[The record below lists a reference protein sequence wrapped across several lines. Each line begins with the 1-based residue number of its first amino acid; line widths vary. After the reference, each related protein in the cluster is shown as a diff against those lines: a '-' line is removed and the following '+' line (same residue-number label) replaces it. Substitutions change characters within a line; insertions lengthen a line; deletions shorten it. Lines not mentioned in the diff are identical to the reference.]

1 MAHKINHYGN
11 DCWLIPFL
19 DGPLFSGGGNIGTII
34 TNLDHFPPGTKYRHP
49 TYQHYTI
56 REINGILGWSWEPSS
71 PEESKTDDNVLSFI
85 RKVESKNISEVNL
98 EDAWRE
104 HNARS

>member
-19 DGPLFSGGGNIGTII
+19 DGPLFSGEENIGTII
-34 TNLDHFPPGTKYRHP
+34 TNIDHFPPGTKYRHP

-56 REINGILGWSWEPSS
+56 REVNDVLGWVWESQEVQPQ
-71 PEESKTDDNVLSFI
+71 PDQHILSFI
-85 RKVESKNISEVNL
+85 KKVESDSIHEYDLETAWKN
-98 EDAWRE
+98 
-104 HNARS
+104 HNARR